1 MDDNTNREWREL
13 GFYYDFDE
21 RVSPN
26 QWRFY
31 GSQQGLTNLAKLLA
45 DYAINP
51 AKDTLSADAHYG
63 PYSYLKFVTL
73 AQARITHQYI
83 GGSLLELKALSEWLL
98 VALQQVQPGHVLT
111 LDAVYGVANS
121 ATARCFVMA
130 DDFDPASLDELVISD
145 RQAIV
150 NNHWQSPKERFG

>member
-1 MDDNTNREWREL
+1 MDDNTSREWREL

-21 RVSPN
+21 QVSLN
-26 QWRFY
+26 QWRFF
-31 GSQQGLTNLAKLLA
+31 GSKQGLTNLAKLLA

-51 AKDTLSADAHYG
+51 SKAPLSADAHYG

-98 VALQQVQPGHVLT
+98 AALQQVQPGHVLT
-111 LDAVYGVANS
+111 LDAVYGRANS
-121 ATARCFVMA
+121 ATARCLVMA
-130 DDFDPASLDELVISD
+130 DEFDPASLDELVIAD
-145 RQAIV
+145 REAIV
-150 NNHWQSPKERFG
+150 NNRWQSPQEGFG